1 MFRPGAQQLKTS
13 EEMWGKMSSV
23 GSEMSQ
29 KTENSGTF
37 NESRTSFQNL
47 TYFDAD
53 EFFLFS

>member
-1 MFRPGAQQLKTS
+1 MFRHGAQQLKTS

-29 KTENSGTF
+29 KAENSGTF
-37 NESRTSFQNL
+37 NGSRTSFQNL